1 MGRVRFSV
9 MTGVAASVLL
19 AGCGL
24 QDGPVTRA
32 ETPAG
37 TLAGSSPAAPEPS
50 EPTAPLGSSR
60 PSVTAAEPAQGALLA
75 VERLSVRLPE
85 DWAESE
91 PVVPVP
97 NMKEARSADET
108 GLLSILSPPYF
119 VGDGLDRDGLLA
131 NLRRDRFR
139 VLEPVELDGGTFEHG
154 ERRYRSDGTV
164 QERFV
169 AVVDGY
175 QVAVSFFYDASLSA
189 TERARTTDAVLATV
203 DLA

>member
-1 MGRVRFSV
+1 MSRMRFSV
-9 MTGVAASVLL
+9 LAGAAVSVLL

-24 QDGPVTRA
+24 QDGAATRA
-32 ETPAG
+32 ETP
-37 TLAGSSPAAPEPS
+37 AGSSPAAPEASESSESMAPS
-50 EPTAPLGSSR
+50 ESAR
-60 PSVTAAEPAQGALLA
+60 PSVPAVEPAQGTLLA

-154 ERRYRSDGTV
+154 LRRYRSDGTV

-175 QVAVSFFYDASLSA
+175 QVAISFFYDASLSA
-189 TERARTTDAVLATV
+189 AERARTTGAVLATV